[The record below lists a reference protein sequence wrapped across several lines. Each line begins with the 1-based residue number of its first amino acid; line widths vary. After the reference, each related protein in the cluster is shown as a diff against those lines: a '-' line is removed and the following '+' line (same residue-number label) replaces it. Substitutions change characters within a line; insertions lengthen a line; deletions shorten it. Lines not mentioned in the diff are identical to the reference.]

1 MWLTNIII
9 HIVQLNWF
17 IIKYIDSSEEINGK
31 DPKFKI
37 AIFRISKYKIFAK
50 GYTPNCEDK
59 VFVINK
65 VKNPV
70 PWIYVISDLNGEEIV
85 GTIYEKE
92 LLKTK
97 QEVFRIEKVIKRK
110 GNKLYVKWKGW
121 IDKKDIVWMS
131 EYFPKLRHFGGRVK
145 VGLDLSNYAT
155 KANLKSWNRCRC
167 IEIC

>member
-1 MWLTNIII
+1 ML
-9 HIVQLNWF
+9 
-17 IIKYIDSSEEINGK
+17 
-31 DPKFKI
+31 
-37 AIFRISKYKIFAK
+37 
-50 GYTPNCEDK
+50 
-59 VFVINK
+59 
-65 VKNPV
+65 
-70 PWIYVISDLNGEEIV
+70 WIYVISDLNWEEIV
-85 GTIYEKE
+85 GTIYEKK

-131 EYFPKLRHFGGRVK
+131 EYFPKLRYFGGRVK